1 MSDLSTLD
9 RVRAHAHIL
18 HADEHYTQLLRHIGS
33 ASLVLLGEATHGTH
47 EFYEA
52 RAAISKR
59 LIIEQG
65 FDAIAVEAD
74 WPDALRVSR
83 YAQHLSSDVTADQA
97 LGGFE
102 RFPRWMW
109 RNEAVQ
115 DFVYWLRLHNQGIAV
130 AAQRIGF
137 FGLDLYSLHKS
148 IAAVLRYLDQVDP
161 EAAQHARE
169 RYSCFDQFAHD
180 PQHYGY
186 ATSFGLRTDCEDAVV
201 RQLTAMSAQE
211 STFLLHGGPQ
221 AADEF
226 FYAQQ
231 NARVAKN
238 AEAYYRS
245 MFRGRDT
252 SWNVRDA
259 HMAETLQALR
269 AHLGGRTGR
278 PARIIVWAHNSH
290 IGDARATEMGRH
302 GQLNLGE
309 LVREQYAPGESCLIG
324 FTTHAGT
331 VTAASSWDAAPELKT
346 VNPARPDSIEG
357 LLHATGLGD
366 FLLPL
371 HEPDTEE
378 LRAALSAPR
387 LERAIGVVYL
397 PHSERAS
404 HYFDADVTQQFDAL
418 IHFDQT
424 HAVKPLDHHPSW
436 MHEDLPETY
445 PFGV

>member
-9 RVRAHAHIL
+9 RVRAHAKLL
-18 HADEHYTQLLRHIGS
+18 HADDHYTELLRTIGS
-33 ASLVLLGEATHGTH
+33 ASLVLLGEATHGTR

-52 RAAISKR
+52 RAEISKR

-65 FDAIAVEAD
+65 FDALAVEAD

-83 YAQHLSSDVTADQA
+83 YAQHLSDDVTADQA

-109 RNEAVQ
+109 RNAAVQ
-115 DFVYWLRLHNQGIAV
+115 DFIYWLRLHNLGIV
-130 AAQRIGF
+130 APARRIGF

-148 IAAVLRYLDQVDP
+148 IAAVLRYLDHVDAD
-161 EAAQHARE
+161 AARHARE
-169 RYSCFDQFAHD
+169 RYGCFDQFAQD

-201 RQLTAMSAQE
+201 QQLMAMSAQE
-211 STFLLHGGPQ
+211 GEFLLHGGPH

-269 AHLGGRTGR
+269 AHLGERSGH
-278 PARIIVWAHNSH
+278 PAKIIVWAHNSH
-290 IGDARATEMGRH
+290 IGDARATDMGRH

-309 LVREQYAPGESCLIG
+309 LVREQYASEESCLVG

-331 VTAASSWDAAPELKT
+331 VTAASRWDAAPELKT
-346 VNPARPDSIEG
+346 VNPARPDSIEA

-366 FLLPL
+366 FMLPL
-371 HEPDTEE
+371 CERDGAD
-378 LRAALSAPR
+378 LRAALAAPR
-387 LERAIGVVYL
+387 LERAIGVLYL
-397 PHSERAS
+397 PQSERTS
-404 HYFDADVTQQFDAL
+404 HYFDADVTQQFDVL
-418 IHFDQT
+418 LHFDQT
-424 HAVKPLDHHPSW
+424 HAVKPLDHHPAW
-436 MHEDLPETY
+436 VQADLPETY